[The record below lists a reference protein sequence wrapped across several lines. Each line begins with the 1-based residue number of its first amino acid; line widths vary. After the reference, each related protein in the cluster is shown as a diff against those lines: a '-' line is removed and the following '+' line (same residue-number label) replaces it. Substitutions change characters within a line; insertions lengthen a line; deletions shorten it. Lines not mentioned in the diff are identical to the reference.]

1 VTIADYLRLLRA
13 RWITVALLTA
23 TGVLAAAAVSRWQ
36 TPVYEARSQL
46 FVSAGASADVSQLS
60 QGSAFVQQRVKS
72 YTDLVD
78 SPAVLQPVIRQLGL
92 ATTPEALADA
102 VSASS
107 PLDTVLLDI
116 TVRDTSPLRA
126 RDVANAVALQF
137 PRLVN
142 RLETPPRTGASDPS
156 PVVVTL
162 TRAAVTPAVPAS
174 PRIPLDLALGLL
186 VGLGLG
192 VGTAVLRDS
201 LDRSIGDRA
210 EVMALTGAVVLGA
223 VPDDPLGATA
233 PLITSDGFS
242 ARAEAYRQLRTNIRF
257 LSVDRRLTSLVV
269 TGSVPA
275 EGKTTTAANLAIA
288 LAQGGEPV
296 LLVDADLRRPS
307 IADLFGLP
315 GGVGL
320 TSVLIGDVAADDAV
334 HVWHPDLPL
343 EILTAGPLP
352 PNPSELLSSDRMGE
366 LIRAYTAAGR
376 TVVVDSPP
384 LLPVTDA
391 AVLARL
397 TDGALLVT
405 RTSSTRAD
413 QLATAAQTLQTV
425 GATLLGT
432 VMTRVPRSRSA
443 YHDGYD
449 GYAPVAPVVLGTG
462 ADPFATGTDATGT
475 AGTPIPATGRQ
486 ARRGRGGRAGSR
498 GATAAR
504 SGPAPATAS
513 ISLATL
519 LSTSP
524 GGPKDGRQ
532 GLPED
537 LGVQR
542 HGPVLDVVE
551 IETNG
556 LGPVEVG
563 AAAHLPQARET
574 RLDQQP
580 SVHVGLVPRDLGG
593 QRGPRTDE

>member
-23 TGVLAAAAVSRWQ
+23 TGVLAAAGVSRWQ
-36 TPVYEARSQL
+36 TPVYEAHSQL
-46 FVSAGASADVSQLS
+46 FVSAGTSADVGQLS
-60 QGSAFVQQRVKS
+60 EGNAFVQQRVKS

-78 SPAVLQPVIRQLGL
+78 SPAVLQPVIEQLGL
-92 ATTPEALADA
+92 DTTPAGLADA

-107 PLDTVLLDI
+107 PLDTVLIDI
-116 TVRDTSPLRA
+116 TVRDVSPVRA

-137 PRLVN
+137 PRLVG
-142 RLETPPRTGASDPS
+142 RLESPARSGGTSGAS
-156 PVVVTL
+156 PVAVTI
-162 TRAAVTPAVPAS
+162 TRAAVTPDVPAS
-174 PRIPLDLALGLL
+174 PRVPLDLALGLL

-201 LDRSIGDRA
+201 LDRSINDRA
-210 EVMALTGAVVLGA
+210 EVTALTGAVVLGA

-233 PLITSDGFS
+233 PLITGDGFS

-307 IADLFGLP
+307 IADLFALP

-334 HVWHPDLPL
+334 HVWRPDLPL
-343 EILTAGPLP
+343 EVLTAGPLP
-352 PNPSELLSSDRMGE
+352 PNPSELLSSERMGE

-376 TVVVDSPP
+376 TVIVDSPP

-413 QLATAAQTLQTV
+413 QLATAAETLRTV

-432 VMTRVPRSRSA
+432 VMTRVPRHRSA

-449 GYAPVAPVVLGTG
+449 GYAPAAPAPGPAKDGARRARGARGGYRGQGGTAPVTN
-462 ADPFATGTDATGT
+462 
-475 AGTPIPATGRQ
+475 
-486 ARRGRGGRAGSR
+486 
-498 GATAAR
+498 
-504 SGPAPATAS
+504 S

-519 LSTSP
+519 LSTGLSP
-524 GGPKDGRQ
+524 GPGRAQDGRE

-551 IETNG
+551 IETHG

-563 AAAHLPQARET
+563 AAAHLPQAREA
-574 RLDQQP
+574 RLDQQAA
-580 SVHVGLVPRDLGG
+580 VRVGLVPRDLGG
-593 QRGPRTDE
+593 QRGSGADE